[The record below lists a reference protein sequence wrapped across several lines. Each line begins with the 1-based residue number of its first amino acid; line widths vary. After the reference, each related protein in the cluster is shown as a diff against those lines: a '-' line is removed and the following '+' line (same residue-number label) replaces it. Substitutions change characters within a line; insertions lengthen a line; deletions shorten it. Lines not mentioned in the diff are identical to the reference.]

1 MVIATPNI
9 VRHHEHGMYIRERQ
23 LFSST
28 EGKRPARSSGRIA
41 AGTLL
46 FVHGLGES
54 GLCFEH
60 LLEHLGLSDW
70 NMLVPDLPG
79 YGCSPWTTEPLSLT
93 AHADHL
99 ASWLRK
105 TGRGPVVVVGHSM
118 GGVVGLLLCERHP
131 ELIRAI
137 VDVDGNISLADCGF
151 SSQAAA
157 YTIKDF
163 MRAGFDRLREIVF
176 RAGRDDRA
184 QRGYYVSLRLCDP
197 RLYHQNSAELVAIS
211 SQEELAKR
219 LVDLSAPSLYMAG
232 SPNGV
237 SEHSRRLLDEARVNW
252 CAIQPA
258 GHWPFIDQPDNF
270 VVTMARFLKK
280 LR

>member
-1 MVIATPNI
+1 MVFATPNI
-9 VRHHEHGMYIRERQ
+9 VRLHEHGMYLRERR

-28 EGKRPARSSGRIA
+28 ERKRPARSSYHTA
-41 AGTLL
+41 TGTLL
-46 FVHGLGES
+46 FIHGLGES

-60 LLEHLGLSDW
+60 LLQHPGLSEW

-93 AHADHL
+93 AHAEHL

-118 GGVVGLLLCERHP
+118 GSVVGLLLCELHP
-131 ELIRAI
+131 ELVQAM
-137 VDVDGNISLADCGF
+137 VDVDGNKSLDDCIF

-157 YTIKDF
+157 YAINDF
-163 MRAGFDRLREIVF
+163 LREGFDRLREIVF
-176 RAGRDDRA
+176 QAGRDDRA

-197 RLYHQNSAELVAIS
+197 RLYHLNSTELVAIS
-211 SQEELAKR
+211 RQEKLAMR
-219 LVDLSAPSLYMAG
+219 LVVLSVPSLYLAG

-237 SEHSRRLLDEARVNW
+237 SEHSKRLLDDAGANW

-258 GHWPFIDQPDNF
+258 GHWPFVDRPDDF
-270 VVTMARFLKK
+270 VATLVRFLKK
-280 LR
+280 LS